1 MRRRAWVLG
10 GVVLVLAVAAWLW
23 PSRDDDARED
33 LVTRPALVPP
43 AIEERAPAPSSA
55 LDAEPEPAPAPS
67 PAAVTPQPTKP
78 DAGTRGWDLGRAITG
93 RTQTPLPPVIRK
105 AIEAARAECE
115 KKVTRWFSGEGHIV
129 SSLELEATDAGVSV
143 GFRGETP
150 MLRCMKRLV
159 EPQRFELE
167 LPSPSSAVMFVDDRP
182 PPTTGGALPSIG
194 EVVALLKKCLPSGTT
209 KSPLSLTATASV
221 RGNEVVVDRPLLEA
235 TDLDAWARSCIELGL
250 MRTVAFDED
259 SRPSWSSV
267 SIELQTDALG
277 KNAHAHM
284 SYQPP

>member
-1 MRRRAWVLG
+1 
-10 GVVLVLAVAAWLW
+10 VVLVLAVAAWLW
-23 PSRDDDARED
+23 PSCDDAREEA
-33 LVTRPALVPP
+33 TMRPALLPP
-43 AIEERAPAPSSA
+43 ALEEKAPA
-55 LDAEPEPAPAPS
+55 LDVDPVAEP
-67 PAAVTPQPTKP
+67 PAAVAAPPLRTKP
-78 DAGTRGWDLGRAITG
+78 DAGARGWDLGRVVTG
-93 RTQTPLPPVIRK
+93 RSESQVPPVIRQ
-105 AIEAARAECE
+105 AVEAARAECE

-129 SSLELEATDAGVSV
+129 SSLDLEATDAGVSV

-150 MLRCMKRLV
+150 LLRCMKRLV

-182 PPTTGGALPSIG
+182 PPTSGGALPSIG

-221 RGNEVVVDRPLLEA
+221 RGNEVVVDRPVLEA

-284 SYQPP
+284 TYQPP